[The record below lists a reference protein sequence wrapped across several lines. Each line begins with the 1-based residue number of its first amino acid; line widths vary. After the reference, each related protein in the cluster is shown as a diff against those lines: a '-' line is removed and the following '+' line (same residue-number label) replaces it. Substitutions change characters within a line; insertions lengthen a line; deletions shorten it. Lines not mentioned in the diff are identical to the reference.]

1 MIKNLTKLAL
11 SLTFVVLMMSGV
23 NAQTQYTS
31 NSFGLQ
37 IGTTSPFTDVRSHNI
52 RRTWNTGGKGEYKP
66 YIGVHALHM
75 LSHIWGVYADAG
87 YGVLQGVMNNRDLR
101 YPTNNEHYNYQTED
115 YDLYQRLGFTRQIY
129 AKTQYADAS
138 VNLYINISNMGWMTR
153 LANNKNASMRKW
165 GIYGY
170 AGVGMITYAAAKN
183 APNNAIVNALYSQDQ
198 AVIASEESY
207 LHGGAISDKKGL
219 FQTNDLI
226 FPTALG
232 FKYHLTNAID
242 LSLEATYRFT
252 ATDKLDGVAN
262 NTLAANPKINN
273 TTLPATAYQNYAN
286 DRYAMYLLKISY
298 KLKCCKP
305 GYNNIEWHDP
315 QEAILRN
322 VDAEMAKLK
331 SLLSDSD
338 KDGVSDAFDKEP
350 NTPAGVRVDGAG
362 QALDVDGD
370 GVPDYKD
377 DQPFSPKGA
386 TVNPDNGVA
395 VDSDNDGV
403 PDVIDLEP
411 NSKPGA
417 LVNFRGI
424 TIGQREGTTTPA
436 TANASDKPLFIF
448 PSVYFD
454 LNSNE
459 IRPQYYDV
467 LSDAARSLIKYPDVK
482 IDIFGNCD
490 VRGGDQLNND
500 LGKRRAEAV
509 ANYLKKNFN
518 ISGDRIKIVETL
530 GKTHPI
536 SNQHRPNRR
545 VDILLAQ

>member
-1 MIKNLTKLAL
+1 MIKKLTKLAL
-11 SLTFVVLMMSGV
+11 LLTFVVMLMNGV
-23 NAQTQYTS
+23 SAQTQYTA

-37 IGTTSPFTDVRSHNI
+37 IATTSPYTDVRSHNI
-52 RRTWNTGGKGEYKP
+52 MRSWNTGGKGEYKP

-75 LSHIWGVYADAG
+75 LSHVWGIYADAG
-87 YGVLQGVMNNRDLR
+87 YGVLQGVMNNRDKR
-101 YPTNNEHYNYQTED
+101 GSGHDYATED

-129 AKTQYADAS
+129 AKTQFADAS
-138 VNLYINISNMGWMTR
+138 VNLYMNISNLGWMTR

-170 AGVGMITYAAAKN
+170 AGVGMITFAAGKD
-183 APNNAIVNALYSQDQ
+183 APNNAIINALYASDQ
-198 AVIASEESY
+198 AVIKSEESY
-207 LHGGAISDKKGL
+207 LHGGAVSTKKGL
-219 FQTNDLI
+219 FHTSELI

-232 FKYHLTNAID
+232 FKYHLSNSID

-252 ATDKLDGVAN
+252 TTDKLDGLVDNAIP
-262 NTLAANPKINN
+262 APSNPKAIVS
-273 TTLPATAYQNYAN
+273 LSRYQGYAN
-286 DRYAMYLLKISY
+286 DKYAMLGLKISY

-370 GVPDYKD
+370 GVADYKD

-386 TVNPDNGVA
+386 TVNPENGVA

-411 NSKPGA
+411 NSKSGA
-417 LVNFRGI
+417 LVNFRGV
-424 TIGQREGTTTPA
+424 TIGQREGA
-436 TANASDKPLFIF
+436 TATSTATASDKPLFIF

-482 IDIFGNCD
+482 VDIFGNCD

-518 ISGDRIKIVETL
+518 ISADRIKIVETL